1 MTKFLLAV
9 RKAYDTKRIAFIIA
23 FCAVAV
29 FLYFAPFSTRLSS
42 LFSKVLYASSTI
54 DLCKTTM
61 ENGFLAES
69 DFVATCIDIAVSLP
83 LFVLAIGGIISAIK
97 ARWSVALAC
106 PVAIYA
112 MHTACAYVV
121 VMGRMGMFNAADK
134 VYSAFY
140 IIVALLV
147 ICFVA
152 LILLALYL
160 PLKEPAP
167 AEPKPERK
175 RKPSK
180 AQRIAQLEARVQ
192 ELEKESRD

>member
-134 VYSAFY
+134 VYSASY

-147 ICFVA
+147 ILAVA

-160 PLKEPAP
+160 PLKEPRP
-167 AEPKPERK
+167 REPRK

-180 AQRIAQLEARVQ
+180 AERIAQLEARVQ

>member
-97 ARWSVALAC
+97 ARCSVALAC

-134 VYSAFY
+134 VYSASY

-147 ICFVA
+147 ILAVA

-160 PLKEPAP
+160 PLKEPRP
-167 AEPKPERK
+167 REPRK

-180 AQRIAQLEARVQ
+180 AERIAQLEARVQ